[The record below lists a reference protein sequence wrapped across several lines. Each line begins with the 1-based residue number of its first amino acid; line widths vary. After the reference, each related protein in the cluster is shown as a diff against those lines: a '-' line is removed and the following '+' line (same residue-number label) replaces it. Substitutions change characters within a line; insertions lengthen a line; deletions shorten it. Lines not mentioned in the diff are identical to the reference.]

1 MRLFRFLNQME
12 IGCNC
17 YLTLWQINV
26 TLSVDK
32 QFSHHKEKLQ
42 LIKPLLRI
50 SWSLIGAASAMLI
63 ALWLIAP
70 PVSPFLLA
78 SLGGSAVFLFALTN
92 APAAQPRAL
101 LGSHLGGA
109 LIGVVCYQLFDDGLW
124 VYALAQVIT
133 LLFMLIAHTM
143 QPPAGSNPLIMI
155 EAHGDFSMILD
166 TVLIGVL
173 CLFIV
178 VWIWSR
184 VFNDSHS
191 YPIKWW
197 QRSPPQRLSGV
208 WKDEC

>member
-1 MRLFRFLNQME
+1 MNSPAVQ
-12 IGCNC
+12 
-17 YLTLWQINV
+17 
-26 TLSVDK
+26 TLSAM
-32 QFSHHKEKLQ
+32 HHELDSNINRLQ
-42 LIKPLLRI
+42 QKARTL
-50 SWSLIGAASAMLI
+50 
-63 ALWLIAP
+63 
-70 PVSPFLLA
+70 
-78 SLGGSAVFLFALTN
+78 LGG
-92 APAAQPRAL
+92 
-101 LGSHLGGA
+101 HLGGA
-109 LIGVVCYQLFDDGLW
+109 LIGVVCYQFFGDGLW
-124 VYALAQVIT
+124 VYVLAQVIT

-143 QPPAGSNPLIMI
+143 HPPAGANPLIMI

>member
-1 MRLFRFLNQME
+1 
-12 IGCNC
+12 
-17 YLTLWQINV
+17 
-26 TLSVDK
+26 
-32 QFSHHKEKLQ
+32 

-50 SWSLIGAASAMLI
+50 SWSLIGAATAMLL

-70 PVSPFLLA
+70 PVFPFLLT
-78 SLGGSAVFLFALTN
+78 SLGG
-92 APAAQPRAL
+92 
-101 LGSHLGGA
+101 HLGVA
-109 LIGVVCYQLFDDGLW
+109 LIGVVCYQFFGDGLW
-124 VYALAQVIT
+124 VYVLAQVIT

-143 QPPAGSNPLIMI
+143 HPPAGANPLIMI